1 MQQYSEYKAS
11 GVQWLGEIPSHWEV
25 KRLGKICKFSKG
37 LQFTKTDL
45 VNQGI
50 AVVSYGQVHAKYNKR
65 THLSDDLIRFI
76 PSDFRGKNE
85 KAKVEIGDFIVADT
99 SEDIEGC
106 GNMAFNDCI
115 EGLYGG
121 YHTILIKELQIACK
135 KYLSYFF
142 NCTQWRSQIRSL
154 VNGVKVYTINRDIL
168 KQSNVICP
176 SKEEQKNIVNYLD
189 IVTSNID
196 KAITQQ
202 QKMIDLLNER
212 KQIIINNAVTKGLN
226 PNVKMKDSGVKWI
239 GEIPEHW
246 EVRKLKSITSKIGS
260 GVTPR
265 GGGSVYVDNGI
276 MFLRSQNVYFE
287 GFKLED
293 VAYITEDVDASMP
306 KTRIREGDIL
316 FNITGGS
323 IGRCHYVPQ
332 GFPKAN
338 VNQHVC
344 IIRPNNFSSVY
355 LYYLLRS
362 PICQIQVDLQQ
373 TGGNREGLT
382 TFSLKN
388 FILPIPP
395 KDEQQNIIK
404 YLSEVDQ
411 KLEYSKQ
418 NFQKQISLLQERK
431 QIIINDVVTG
441 KVKVI

>member
-121 YHTILIKELQIACK
+121 SHTILIKELQIACK

-212 KQIIINNAVTKGLN
+212 KQIIINNAVTKGLE
-226 PNVKMKDSGVKWI
+226 PNVKMKDSGVEWI
-239 GEIPEHW
+239 GKIPVHW
-246 EVRKLKSITSKIGS
+246 KVRKLKFLLVTTLQYGANESAESDDESYPRYIRITDIDEEGHLKPETFRSLLPSKAE
-260 GVTPR
+260 P
-265 GGGSVYVDNGI
+265 Y
-276 MFLRSQNVYFE
+276 LL
-287 GFKLED
+287 K
-293 VAYITEDVDASMP
+293 
-306 KTRIREGDIL
+306 KGDIL
-316 FNITGGS
+316 FARSGATAGKTYLFKEDFKACFAGYLIRAKLKEILAPEYLNYYTKSGIYDSWKKSIFIQATIPNIGADK
-323 IGRCHYVPQ
+323 Y
-332 GFPKAN
+332 AN
-338 VNQHVC
+338 LH
-344 IIRPNNFSSVY
+344 IT
-355 LYYLLRS
+355 L
-362 PICQIQVDLQQ
+362 
-373 TGGNREGLT
+373 
-382 TFSLKN
+382 
-388 FILPIPP
+388 PP
-395 KDEQQNIIK
+395 KDDQHYIVQHLNMEVGKINQIIK
-404 YLSEVDQ
+404 KCNQ
-411 KLEYSKQ
+411 
-418 NFQKQISLLQERK
+418 QISLLQERK

-441 KVKVI
+441 KVKVV